1 MVVSQTLEIRVFR
14 CIVFLNTTQHLRTAL
29 IAPTVCVQCFSLRQS
44 STFPWSR
51 TSEISSRTWSPKT
64 IMDEDECNFWARLIF
79 DCSWPSDNSQAAGHH
94 GRNEGVCLY
103 LPKHFLH
110 GCLLPSVCIV
120 VLLSFVERR
129 RKIYRF
135 EERFP
140 YLRGRFGVVV
150 PLDFTGTQRNRWSY
164 AFAFGAAADTMVHL
178 LTGLILPFSAPK
190 WIITF
195 VYLLAA
201 LEVGVAYLPFFA
213 CLSTPHRCLG
223 GVLGLIYT
231 LMWLTVKAFYYI
243 SCWDTLSTQ
252 YESFGFST
260 HYEWVYAWPSIL
272 CLGLLIGQFGF
283 MIVKNCQQKLNNQ
296 WEKEILVQS
305 HQFQYVQ
312 TLLRRSEGLMKKSW
326 FRRKVYDWDPYFKF
340 PNRMIGTAVISLIGL
355 YLFILTEQILSS
367 KGIFWVSRS
376 ASGKHLNYFANT
388 WYVTTS
394 LAALSSVAHISHVLV
409 CYRKHIKRLW
419 AGNRSFLPEKYR
431 TLNSAVSMAAL
442 ARYPGCQIA
451 FVLWGYL
458 IVHFVLFIFGM
469 VLVYLVIWKIE
480 LNGFL
485 QWLKDLVIF
494 LSNFIIMMGLLMMQ
508 VLLVRFFFLQDKL
521 SPEDQQKP
529 LALNNRKAFHNFNYF
544 FFFYN
549 VILGVG
555 SCVLR
560 LFANSF
566 VGLLLVSRID
576 RTIMPRGYELM
587 DKGYHTWIG
596 MIMADHYHSNPI
608 TVCFCHL
615 LLMRTLERERES
627 DLWPCFN
634 STSGSPVV
642 GRARARWL
650 LVYTLLRNPKLVLL
664 RNRQKCNHDNQEELL
679 Q

>member
-1 MVVSQTLEIRVFR
+1 MF
-14 CIVFLNTTQHLRTAL
+14 
-29 IAPTVCVQCFSLRQS
+29 
-44 STFPWSR
+44 
-51 TSEISSRTWSPKT
+51 
-64 IMDEDECNFWARLIF
+64 
-79 DCSWPSDNSQAAGHH
+79 
-94 GRNEGVCLY
+94 
-103 LPKHFLH
+103 
-110 GCLLPSVCIV
+110 VCIV

-231 LMWLTVKAFYYI
+231 LM
-243 SCWDTLSTQ
+243 C
-252 YESFGFST
+252 
-260 HYEWVYAWPSIL
+260 IL

-283 MIVKNCQQKLNNQ
+283 MIVKNS
-296 WEKEILVQS
+296 VS
-305 HQFQYVQ
+305 HTSAHTHAHTQGLTPVS
-312 TLLRRSEGLMKKSW
+312 LSRLMKKSW

-355 YLFILTEQILSS
+355 YLVYHLSFYSLCYLFAFCPRCCLFGFYLNKISLFVCLFID
-367 KGIFWVSRS
+367 
-376 ASGKHLNYFANT
+376 T

-431 TLNSAVSMAAL
+431 TLNSAVSMVSMCVCV
-442 ARYPGCQIA
+442 YVC
-451 FVLWGYL
+451 VCYL

-485 QWLKDLVIF
+485 QW
-494 LSNFIIMMGLLMMQ
+494 SNFIIMMGLLMMQ

-634 STSGSPVV
+634 STSVV

>member
-1 MVVSQTLEIRVFR
+1 M
-14 CIVFLNTTQHLRTAL
+14 
-29 IAPTVCVQCFSLRQS
+29 S
-44 STFPWSR
+44 ST
-51 TSEISSRTWSPKT
+51 I
-64 IMDEDECNFWARLIF
+64 ILC
-79 DCSWPSDNSQAAGHH
+79 G
-94 GRNEGVCLY
+94 CLY
-103 LPKHFLH
+103 LGFEGPNNS
-110 GCLLPSVCIV
+110 LLRTHLSPLLINCWSLMFVCVCVLQVCIV

-223 GVLGLIYT
+223 GV
-231 LMWLTVKAFYYI
+231 
-243 SCWDTLSTQ
+243 
-252 YESFGFST
+252 
-260 HYEWVYAWPSIL
+260 YAWPSIL

-296 WEKEILVQS
+296 VTNIHTHPHK
-305 HQFQYVQ
+305 H
-312 TLLRRSEGLMKKSW
+312 TCMLMKKSW

-355 YLFILTEQILSS
+355 YLVCVCECVNHLSFYSLCYLFAFCPRCCLFGFYLNKISLFVCLFID
-367 KGIFWVSRS
+367 
-376 ASGKHLNYFANT
+376 T

-451 FVLWGYL
+451 FVLWGEYTTYNMTEYNLMIL
-458 IVHFVLFIFGM
+458 IIINYIFISLFVTDGSSC
-469 VLVYLVIWKIE
+469 VPVY
-480 LNGFL
+480 GTR
-485 QWLKDLVIF
+485 
-494 LSNFIIMMGLLMMQ
+494 SNFIIMMGLLMMQ

-634 STSGSPVV
+634 STSGKHTRHTHSHFDCTCRLVDMPLLSDWLSPP
-642 GRARARWL
+642 L
-650 LVYTLLRNPKLVLL
+650 LFP
-664 RNRQKCNHDNQEELL
+664 RQSSSGSSFPLFYNSFFILCNDI
-679 Q
+679 